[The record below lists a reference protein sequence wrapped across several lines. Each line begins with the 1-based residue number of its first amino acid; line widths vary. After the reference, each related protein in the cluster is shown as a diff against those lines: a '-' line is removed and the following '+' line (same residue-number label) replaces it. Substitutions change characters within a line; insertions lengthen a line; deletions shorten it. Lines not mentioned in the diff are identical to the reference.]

1 MICRI
6 LAPAHVSVAS
16 AAPADCVVL
25 RHGLAPTEDSLLAL
39 VLAAALEV
47 QGHAVVFDG
56 KVAVKSTMARGMA

>member
-1 MICRI
+1 M
-6 LAPAHVSVAS
+6 
-16 AAPADCVVL
+16 L
-25 RHGLAPTEDSLLAL
+25 RHGLVPTEDSLLAL